1 MERWVRKLRK
11 ERRWSFMCSGDDEEL
26 YRQVLLVRGRVWEKV
41 IVFGAISPVERV
53 SVARR
58 TVEWRA
64 LKCMVSG

>member
-1 MERWVRKLRK
+1 
-11 ERRWSFMCSGDDEEL
+11 MCSGEDEEL
-26 YRQVLLVRGRVWEKV
+26 YRQVLLLLVLLVRGRVWEKV

>member
-26 YRQVLLVRGRVWEKV
+26 YRQVLLLLVRGRVWDKV

-58 TVEWRA
+58 TVE
-64 LKCMVSG
+64 